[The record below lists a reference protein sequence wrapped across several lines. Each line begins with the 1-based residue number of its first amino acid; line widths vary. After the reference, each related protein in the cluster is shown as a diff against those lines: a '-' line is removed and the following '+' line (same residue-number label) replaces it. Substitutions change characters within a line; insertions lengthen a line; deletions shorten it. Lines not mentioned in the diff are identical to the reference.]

1 MHRKVP
7 VVGITSLGLD
17 HTTLLG
23 NTLEKIAWH
32 KGGIMKKGC
41 KVFTVPQ
48 EENALK
54 ILNER
59 SNERNVRN

>member
-1 MHRKVP
+1 MYRKVP

-41 KVFTVPQ
+41 QAFTVPQ
-48 EENALK
+48 EENTLEVLK
-54 ILNER
+54 GRSKER
-59 SNERNVRN
+59 DV